1 MSSEEEEESKPR
13 SRSKS
18 RERGRSA
25 SRRTSKAKPKGRSG
39 RMMSVQRPDME
50 CEDSFEEEGDIEE
63 DIASSEKLLVEIDHE
78 YKDILDRTRSVLLE
92 KIEKLQEVSKE
103 DAGMWF
109 DETGSLT
116 VENQLKGAIRELR
129 RQILDIDVKLME
141 LAESE
146 REREKK
152 KGEEESK
159 DGEPPNVISR
169 EKEQAEQA
177 LMGNE
182 EALAAEFR
190 SDCATEWNRRRLA
203 QEYATCGWGRFRSG
217 WHLSSRSIRVHGD
230 VRGGVRRGSPQ
241 RAIRHRVVG
250 TLRGG
255 GGPGRH
261 PQTGPARQGTHANR
275 KAVNT

>member
-25 SRRTSKAKPKGRSG
+25 SRRTSKEKKPKGRSN

-92 KIEKLQEVSKE
+92 KVEKLQEVSKE
-103 DAGMWF
+103 DAGIWF

-146 REREKK
+146 QEREKK

-169 EKEQAEQA
+169 ENEQAEQA

-182 EALAAEFR
+182 EVLAAEFR

-203 QEYATCGWGRFRSG
+203 QEYASVDGEGFGRDGIYR
-217 WHLSSRSIRVHGD
+217 SRSIRVHGD
-230 VRGGVRRGSPQ
+230 VRRGVRRGSPQ

-255 GGPGRH
+255 GSPGRH
-261 PQTGPARQGTHANR
+261 PQTRAARQGTHANR
-275 KAVNT
+275 KA